1 MDKNFV
7 SIFLQIAAFSL
18 LLTLTASCSAQDNRN
33 SSTAINSVQMDI
45 PDEYKVGG
53 FAVGP
58 QAYTFNRFTVMEA
71 IENADRTGG
80 RIIELYPGQ
89 RLSPENPDV
98 RFTPDVS
105 DEVIEQVKAKLEEHD
120 ILPVNFGVIGLPNDE
135 AELRRVFDFAEKL
148 GVLAITSEP
157 SMEAMD
163 LIEEMVIEYD
173 IMVAI
178 HNHPPRPDNP
188 DYRVWDPN
196 YVLSM
201 VENRDPRLGASA
213 DIGHWVRSD
222 IPPVEGLQILE
233 GRLISLHMTDV
244 DQYGREGEDVVMGT
258 GVGDMA
264 AVLEEL
270 TRQNFGGHL
279 SIEYEAN
286 WEDNVPDVGQNVG
299 FIRGWAA
306 SQNR

>member
-1 MDKNFV
+1 MYTNSLPVLLRTTALF
-7 SIFLQIAAFSL
+7 L
-18 LLTLTASCSAQDNRN
+18 LLSITLSCAAQE
-33 SSTAINSVQMDI
+33 SSTTSVNSIQMEI
-45 PDEYKVGG
+45 PDDYKVNG

-105 DEVIEQVKAKLEEHD
+105 DEIIDQVKEKLEEHD
-120 ILPVNFGVIGLPNDE
+120 IMPVNYGVIGLPNDE
-135 AELRRVFDFAEKL
+135 EELRHIFDFAEKL
-148 GVLAITSEP
+148 GVLVITSEP

-178 HNHPPRPDNP
+178 HNHPERPNDP
-188 DYRVWDPN
+188 SYRVWDPN

-201 VENRDPRLGASA
+201 VENRDSRLGACA
-213 DIGHWVRSD
+213 DIGHWIRSD
-222 IPPVEGLQILE
+222 IEPVDGLRILE

-244 DQYGREGEDVVMGT
+244 DQYGSEGEDVVMGT

-279 SIEYEAN
+279 SLEYEAN
-286 WEDNVPDVGQNVG
+286 WDDNVPDVGQNVG

-306 SQNR
+306 SESR

>member
-1 MDKNFV
+1 MN
-7 SIFLQIAAFSL
+7 
-18 LLTLTASCSAQDNRN
+18 
-33 SSTAINSVQMDI
+33 I
-45 PDEYKVGG
+45 PDAYKIGG

-71 IENADRTGG
+71 IENADRTGS

-89 RLSPENPDV
+89 RLSPEHPDV

-105 DEVIEQVKAKLEEHD
+105 DDVINQVKAKLEEHD

-135 AELRRVFDFAEKL
+135 EELRRIFDFAKKL
-148 GVLAITSEP
+148 GILAITSEP

-163 LIEEMVIEYD
+163 LIEQMVIEYD
-173 IMVAI
+173 IMLAI
-178 HNHPPRPDNP
+178 HNHPLRPNDP
-188 DYRVWDPN
+188 TYRVWDPK

-201 VENRDPRLGASA
+201 VENRDPRLGACA

-222 IPPVEGLQILE
+222 IKPVDGLRILE

-244 DQYGREGEDVVMGT
+244 DQFGREGEDVVMGT
-258 GVGDMA
+258 GVGEIAD
-264 AVLEEL
+264 VLEEL

-306 SQNR
+306 SQSR

>member
-1 MDKNFV
+1 MFKNTLSV
-7 SIFLQIAAFSL
+7 FLYITILFFL
-18 LLTLTASCSAQDNRN
+18 LSMTLSCAAQD
-33 SSTAINSVQMDI
+33 SSSENINSVQMDI
-45 PDEYKVGG
+45 PDAYKIGG

-71 IENADRTGG
+71 IENADRTGS

-105 DEVIEQVKAKLEEHD
+105 DDVIDQVKAKLEEHD
-120 ILPVNFGVIGLPNDE
+120 ILPVNYGVIGLPNDE
-135 AELRRVFDFAEKL
+135 AELRRIFDFAKKL

-163 LIEEMVIEYD
+163 LIEQMVIEYD
-173 IMVAI
+173 IMLAI
-178 HNHPPRPDNP
+178 HNHPRRPD
-188 DYRVWDPN
+188 DSTYRVWDPK

-201 VENRDPRLGASA
+201 VENRDPRLGACA
-213 DIGHWVRSD
+213 DIGHWIRSD
-222 IPPVEGLQILE
+222 IKPVDGLRILE

-244 DQYGREGEDVVMGT
+244 DQFGREGEDVVMGT
-258 GVGDMA
+258 GVGEIAD
-264 AVLEEL
+264 VLEEL

-299 FIRGWAA
+299 FVRGWAA

>member
-1 MDKNFV
+1 MFKNTLSVFIYLIALSFLL
-7 SIFLQIAAFSL
+7 SIA
-18 LLTLTASCSAQDNRN
+18 LTCTAQN
-33 SSTAINSVQMDI
+33 SSSENINSVQMNI
-45 PDEYKVGG
+45 PDAYKIGG

-71 IENADRTGG
+71 IENADRTGS

-89 RLSPENPDV
+89 RLSPEQPDV

-105 DEVIEQVKAKLEEHD
+105 DDVINQVKAKLEEHD

-135 AELRRVFDFAEKL
+135 EELRRIFDFAKKI

-163 LIEEMVIEYD
+163 LIEQMVIEYD
-173 IMVAI
+173 IMLAI
-178 HNHPPRPDNP
+178 HNHPPRPNDP
-188 DYRVWDPN
+188 TYRVWDPN

-213 DIGHWVRSD
+213 DIGHWIRSD
-222 IPPVEGLQILE
+222 IKPVDGLRILE

-258 GVGDMA
+258 GVGEIAD
-264 AVLEEL
+264 VLEEL

-306 SQNR
+306 SQSR